1 MKTKLSL
8 LCVALM
14 VALGGLA
21 KAPESNKLTKKEKRA
36 GWELLFD
43 GKTFNGWSG
52 FNRSSIPG
60 VWTIE
65 DESIKINAA
74 RDSKRRDGGDIY
86 FTRKYKNF
94 ELTFSWRVSK
104 GANSGVFYLGR
115 IVPNVHFVYTAPE
128 YQILDNANHPDAN
141 YGKDGNRRS
150 ASLYDMKPAVPQNS
164 KPYGEWNTGKIV
176 VKDGKVTH
184 YQNGKKVVEYTLMDD
199 SWRAM
204 IDDSKFKGA
213 KEMYKV
219 GEEPGYFCLQD
230 HGDDVW
236 FKDIKVRNLDK

>member
-1 MKTKLSL
+1 MKKVSL
-8 LCVALM
+8 LCVAVM
-14 VALGGLA
+14 VALSAFA

-36 GWELLFD
+36 GWELIFD

-52 FNRSSIPG
+52 FNRSDIPG

-74 RDSKRRDGGDIY
+74 SDAKRRDGGDIY

-94 ELTFSWRVSK
+94 ELSFSWKVSK

-115 IVPNVHFVYTAPE
+115 IIPNVAFFCTAPE

-141 YGKDGNRRS
+141 FGKDGNRRS
-150 ASLYDMKPAVPQNS
+150 ASLYDMKPAVPQNA
-164 KPYGEWNTGKIV
+164 KPYDQWNTGKVV

-184 YQNGKKVVEYTLMDD
+184 YQNGKKVLEFTLMDD
-199 SWRAM
+199 SWDALVE
-204 IDDSKFKGA
+204 DSKFKGIQEMHDVG
-213 KEMYKV
+213 KEA
-219 GEEPGYFCLQD
+219 GYISLQD
-230 HGDDVW
+230 HGNDVW